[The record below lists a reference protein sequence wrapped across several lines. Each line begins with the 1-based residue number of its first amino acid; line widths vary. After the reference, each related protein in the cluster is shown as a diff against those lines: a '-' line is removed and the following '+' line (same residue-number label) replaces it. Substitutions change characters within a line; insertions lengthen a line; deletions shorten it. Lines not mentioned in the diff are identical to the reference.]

1 MRKLVDLM
9 RKSIDGTQK
18 KRLYSVHTKNH
29 HDVRRFGLF
38 WMCVNCRRVINGY
51 TSCLKIQL
59 LTSTK
64 HLKNVQ
70 IPVHSFLPNT
80 YQQQPQLQ
88 KHVRIEWF
96 PPIHQFKSIFL
107 IVSIYGDFHNLTN
120 WRKKIL
126 FGHFHGLFFLSS
138 YFTFTI
144 RAHVLSINPLNFR
157 VQSKSEKLLC
167 CFYCLCFLLD
177 FKLKFSSFDW
187 VSKTRREAPSL

>member
-1 MRKLVDLM
+1 MAHKN
-9 RKSIDGTQK
+9 
-18 KRLYSVHTKNH
+18 SVQTKNH

-51 TSCLKIQL
+51 TNCLKIQP

-70 IPVHSFLPNT
+70 LIPVHSFHPNT

-88 KHVRIEWF
+88 KHVRFDWF

-120 WRKKIL
+120 WREKKIL

-138 YFTFTI
+138 HFTFAI

-157 VQSKSEKLLC
+157 AQSKSEMLLC
-167 CFYCLCFLLD
+167 CFCSLFFLLD
-177 FKLKFSSFDW
+177 FKLKFSSCDL
-187 VSKTRREAPSL
+187 VSKIRREAPSP